1 MIKCLVL
8 YDRSAAAICKLFDI
22 VPDQGSLILFVQ
34 FLKIICR
41 TGLVQNF
48 HDISHCF
55 EAFCEKKA
63 SRGAGSLYDDTVDIF
78 SATLHDLVT
87 QHFLQRMLCRT
98 FFDCQKKILVRTAG
112 KRYEVR
118 PYFTFTVG
126 SFYISTFEGKLEE
139 ERDNIPFKLI
149 PGPKAQFRCCVY
161 KEREIIRQRIRLAE
175 GKCPS
180 DKQSDNIIQVISSAC
195 EECPITRFV
204 VTDNCQK
211 CMGKACQNACNFGAI
226 SIGRDRAHIDPS
238 VCKECGRCAQACPYN
253 AIAELIRPCRRACPV
268 DAITMDPETG
278 ICQIDEKKCIQCGAC
293 VRSCPFGAISSK
305 VYVVQVIEAI
315 KAGKKVVAMVAP
327 AAEGEFGQDITM
339 ESWRTALKKVGF
351 ADMVEVAAGADM
363 TAAYEAMEWAE
374 AFKEG
379 KKMTTSCCPAFVNMI
394 KKHYPTLIDN
404 MSTTVSPM
412 CAVSRMLKAIDPET
426 VTVFIGPC
434 MAKKSEAADKSI
446 ENNAD
451 YVLTFGE
458 AIEMMR
464 GKDVELEPAEETKQE
479 GSVFGK
485 RFGNGGGV
493 TNAVIECL
501 KEKGESTDVK
511 VARCSG
517 AAEVKKA
524 LLLLKVGRLPEDF
537 IEGMMCQGGC
547 VGGPSNL
554 KQEMAFKKDR
564 DAVIAKADGRGVWEN
579 LKNYDMDSFSMHRSY
594 EKPEA

>member
-1 MIKCLVL
+1 MKTNDEAL
-8 YDRSAAAICKLFDI
+8 
-22 VPDQGSLILFVQ
+22 
-34 FLKIICR
+34 LKIKYDVLR
-41 TGLVQNF
+41 TVSKL
-48 HDISHCF
+48 
-55 EAFCEKKA
+55 A
-63 SRGAGSLYDDTVDIF
+63 
-78 SATLHDLVT
+78 
-87 QHFLQRMLCRT
+87 
-98 FFDCQKKILVRTAG
+98 
-112 KRYEVR
+112 
-118 PYFTFTVG
+118 
-126 SFYISTFEGKLEE
+126 FEGRLEE

-161 KEREIIRQRIRLAE
+161 KEREIIRQRIRLVE

-434 MAKKSEAADKSI
+434 IAKKSEVVDQKI
-446 ENNAD
+446 EGNAD
-451 YVLTFGE
+451 YVLTYSE
-458 AIEMMR
+458 IRAIM
-464 GKDVELEPAEETKQE
+464 KAKSVALEPDENSYQE
-479 GSVFGK
+479 SSVYGK
-485 RFGNGGGV
+485 RFANAGGV
-493 TNAVIECL
+493 TAAVLQSL
-501 KEKGESTDVK
+501 KESEDEIDAK
-511 VARCSG
+511 VCKCNG
-517 AAEVKKA
+517 AAECKKA
-524 LLLLKVGRLPEDF
+524 LLLMKAGRLPEDF
-537 IEGMMCQGGC
+537 IEGMVCEGGC
-547 VGGPSNL
+547 VGGPS
-554 KQEMAFKKDR
+554 AFNDQISSKKNR
-564 DAVIAKADGRGVWEN
+564 DALISNADGRGIHEN
-579 LKNYDMDSFSMHRSY
+579 LKNYDMDSFSMHR
-594 EKPEA
+594 E